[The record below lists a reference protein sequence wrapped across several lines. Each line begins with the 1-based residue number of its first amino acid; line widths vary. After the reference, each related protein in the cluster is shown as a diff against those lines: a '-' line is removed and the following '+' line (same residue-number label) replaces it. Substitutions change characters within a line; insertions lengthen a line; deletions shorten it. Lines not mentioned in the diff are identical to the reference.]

1 MGRASWGGSLPLAG
15 IAGFEPANAGV
26 KVLCLNRLGYIPVW
40 SCAENEYTTIRAV
53 CQERNA
59 SYRRKPQWCWMVSAC
74 GNEMAV
80 FARHNS
86 TKNANMGFKKR
97 FLRMYDRKY
106 IFFSRKAQY
115 FVHKQNVNAV
125 FAVCVSFFLTPNA
138 AARRWA
144 LKGVCFA
151 YFFFITPYAGKAGAG
166 HQKGVFSEFFL
177 FYGLHV
183 LRRRQ

>member
-1 MGRASWGGSLPLAG
+1 MPLAG

-86 TKNANMGFKKR
+86 TKNANMGLKKR
-97 FLRMYDRKY
+97 FMRTYERKY
-106 IFFSRKAQY
+106 IFFSRNAQY

-138 AARRWA
+138 AQRRWA

-166 HQKGVFSEFFL
+166 HQKGMFSEFFL

>member
-59 SYRRKPQWCWMVSAC
+59 SCRRKPQWCWMVSAC

-106 IFFSRKAQY
+106 IFFSRKAQH
-115 FVHKQNVNAV
+115 FVHKQNLNAV

-138 AARRWA
+138 AQRRWA

-166 HQKGVFSEFFL
+166 HQKGMFSEFFL

>member
-1 MGRASWGGSLPLAG
+1 
-15 IAGFEPANAGV
+15 
-26 KVLCLNRLGYIPVW
+26 
-40 SCAENEYTTIRAV
+40 
-53 CQERNA
+53 
-59 SYRRKPQWCWMVSAC
+59 
-74 GNEMAV
+74 
-80 FARHNS
+80 
-86 TKNANMGFKKR
+86 MGFKKR

-106 IFFSRKAQY
+106 IFFSRKAQH
-115 FVHKQNVNAV
+115 FVHKQNLNAV

-138 AARRWA
+138 AQRRWA

-166 HQKGVFSEFFL
+166 HQKGMFSEFFL

>member
-1 MGRASWGGSLPLAG
+1 MGL
-15 IAGFEPANAGV
+15 
-26 KVLCLNRLGYIPVW
+26 
-40 SCAENEYTTIRAV
+40 
-53 CQERNA
+53 
-59 SYRRKPQWCWMVSAC
+59 
-74 GNEMAV
+74 
-80 FARHNS
+80 
-86 TKNANMGFKKR
+86 KKR
-97 FLRMYDRKY
+97 FMRTYERKY
-106 IFFSRKAQY
+106 IFFSRNAQY

-125 FAVCVSFFLTPNA
+125 FAVCVSFFLTPNAAVQRWGKRKNGLRFFPLPLTPNA

-166 HQKGVFSEFFL
+166 HQKGMFSEFFL